1 MSFTTP
7 VMSSTHVEDWN
18 AGIAPGKTFRFDP
31 MHFPHPMTPLSASTM
46 GPAFSV
52 GSTAGFQELQLPI
65 ESISVIHRNHY
76 RYECWAMTQPAT
88 EEEAIRIGQTAEAS
102 IQREIG
108 RMMDRWRGEHLPHI
122 TAQLQRL
129 QSLDVVS
136 ASPATLSRLLNEA
149 HAIHEDLWRVHF
161 LIAGPMLLS
170 IQIFDDL
177 YADLFGAD
185 EAEGHALLVGEPSES
200 VKAGI
205 GLSDL
210 AIAARER
217 GLAGV
222 MLETDDAR
230 LTAALEASEAGRAFL
245 DQLAAYL
252 ETYGLRQDLFEM
264 ATPTW
269 REDPTIALANVRNY
283 LRSGHDARAE
293 HAARVQAAEAAL
305 EAARARLAGFPE
317 PVRGQFEAMVQFAKG
332 GSFLQ
337 EEHNFHIDQ
346 RMTSLL
352 RLFYL
357 QVGQRFVDAGLLD
370 TADDVFYLEIDEL
383 HESLIGLSDPDSVT
397 GLREIVASRR
407 ADLVHAATLTPPPF
421 IGEAPAGPPPSD
433 NPMDRAMMR
442 FFGGAPQQAEQSN
455 QLKGNPGSRGTA
467 TGVARVART
476 LDEARHLQ
484 PGEVLVAVTTMPAWT
499 PLFGVAAAVVTETG
513 GALSHCAIVA
523 REYAIPAVVGAAG
536 ATQRIASG
544 QRVTVDGS
552 TGVITIED

>member
-1 MSFTTP
+1 MTLSTAPT
-7 VMSSTHVEDWN
+7 SSAHVEDWN
-18 AGIAPGKTFRFDP
+18 TGIEPGKTFRFDP
-31 MHFPHPMTPLSASTM
+31 MHFPHPMTPLSTSTM
-46 GPAFSV
+46 GPAFAV
-52 GSTAGFQELQLPI
+52 GSTAGFQELHLPMD
-65 ESISVIHRNHY
+65 SIAVIHRNSY
-76 RYECWAMTQPAT
+76 RYECWTMTQPT
-88 EEEAIRIGQTAEAS
+88 SEEEARQIGQAAEAS
-102 IQREIG
+102 IQLEIG
-108 RMMDRWRGEHLPHI
+108 RLMDRWRTEHLPHI
-122 TAQLQRL
+122 TAQLRRL
-129 QSLDVVS
+129 ESLAVAS

-161 LIAGPMLLS
+161 VIAAPMLLA
-170 IQIFDDL
+170 IQLFDDL
-177 YADLFGAD
+177 YADLFGGD
-185 EAEGHALLVGEPSES
+185 EAEGHALLVGELSES

-210 AIAARER
+210 AIAARNQ
-217 GLAGV
+217 GLAD
-222 MLETDDAR
+222 LILDTDDAS
-230 LTAALEASEAGRAFL
+230 LVAALKATDSGRAFL

-252 ETYGLRQDLFEM
+252 DAYGLRQDLFEL

-269 REDPTIALANVRNY
+269 LEDPAIALANVRNY
-283 LRSGHDARAE
+283 LRSGHDAAAE
-293 HAARVQAAEAAL
+293 HEAQRRAAEEAL
-305 EAARARLAGFPE
+305 ADARARLAGFPE
-317 PVRGQFEAMVQFAKG
+317 PVRGQFEAFVQFARA

-346 RMTSLL
+346 RMTAHL
-352 RLFYL
+352 RFFYL

-370 TADDVFYLEIDEL
+370 AADDVFYLDIEDV
-383 HESLIGLSDPDSVT
+383 HESLIGLSDPLSVT
-397 GLREIVASRR
+397 GLRDLVAERR
-407 ADLVHAATLTPPPF
+407 AELAFAATLTPPPF
-421 IGEAPAGPPPSD
+421 IGDAPAGPPPAD

-442 FFGGAPQQAEQSN
+442 FFGGAPQQADRAN

-467 TGVARVART
+467 TGIARVART

-536 ATQRIASG
+536 ATQRIVTG

-552 TGVITIED
+552 TGVITIEE